1 MRDQQGE
8 AQQRR
13 VNPYKAAAR
22 LGIAYLDLP
31 ILGRLFTHNPK
42 VIGSNPIPATKE
54 YAGQSRSFGAG
65 SSVSQIAFPTFIPTT
80 VYDCFYE
87 GNQTQAA

>member
-1 MRDQQGE
+1 MSD
-8 AQQRR
+8 
-13 VNPYKAAAR
+13 P
-22 LGIAYLDLP
+22 LD
-31 ILGRLFTHNPK
+31 GADRTHNPK

-65 SSVSQIAFPTFIPTT
+65 SSVSQIAIPTFIPTT

-87 GNQTQAA
+87 GNQRKRRKGVRELRAYVGRD